1 MAVIEVMPK
10 FGLSMEEG
18 IVGEWLVKPGD
29 TVKRGDALAVIEAE
43 KLVNNAVASRDGV
56 VLKLCLEM
64 GDSAPCGSPLCIVG
78 DAGEAIPDEAAAAPA
93 VEEAPVA
100 APAAPA
106 APAAASGNATIE
118 VMPKFG
124 LSMEEGIV
132 GEWLVKEGAAVKRGD
147 ALAVIEAEKL
157 TNNAVASRDGIVLKF
172 YLAEGDSAPCGSPL
186 CAIGEEGDVA
196 PAVPG
201 EAPAE
206 EAPAPVAAPAA
217 APAAPAAPQA
227 AMTPRAAAA
236 AAAHGVNVAGVKGTG
251 KDGEITVD
259 DVRYAAS
266 HPVAVPTGPVSITP
280 RAKMLAAKL
289 GLSYDHIVGTGL
301 LGMVTVAD
309 LKAHGKPI
317 QLQDEIIPMNGIQRA
332 TAAAM
337 KASLANS
344 AQAVVTIEESFAAM
358 VKAYKRLKPVYAEKG
373 LKLSYTAMIIKA
385 VALAIK
391 DRPDIRMQYMD
402 ASHFRLPAGIH
413 IGVAVDTPKGLVV
426 PVIRNADVKSL
437 GEICKDLSELS
448 AKANAGRL
456 TGDDMGNAVTTVTN
470 LAMAN
475 VTAFTPILN
484 PPESTILGVCKLR
497 EVPVVK
503 NGGIFIEPVMN
514 LCLTYDHRVINGA
527 PAGRFT
533 TEVANL
539 LNTIDWQ

>member
-18 IVGEWLVKPGD
+18 IVGEWLVQPGA

-56 VLKLCLEM
+56 VLKLYLET
-64 GDSAPCGSPLCIVG
+64 GDAAPCGSPLCAIG
-78 DAGEAIPDEAAAAPA
+78 DAGEAAPDASGD
-93 VEEAPVA
+93 
-100 APAAPA
+100 APAAEEATAPAA
-106 APAAASGNATIE
+106 APAAASSNATIE

-132 GEWLVKEGAAVKRGD
+132 GEWLVKEGANVKRGD

-157 TNNAVASRDGIVLKF
+157 TNNAVASRDGVVLKL
-172 YLAEGDSAPCGSPL
+172 YLGEGDSAPCGSPL
-186 CAIGEEGDVA
+186 CAIGEEGDAV

-201 EAPAE
+201 EAPAV
-206 EAPAPVAAPAA
+206 EATPAPAA
-217 APAAPAAPQA
+217 APAAAPVAVQA

-266 HPVAVPTGPVSITP
+266 HPAAAPAGPVAITP
-280 RAKMLAAKL
+280 RAKLLAGKL

-301 LGMVTVAD
+301 LGMVTVSD
-309 LKAHGKPI
+309 LKAHGRPI

-337 KASLANS
+337 KASLENS
-344 AQAVVTIEESFAAM
+344 AQAVVTVEETYGPM
-358 VKAYKRLKPVYAEKG
+358 VKAYKRLKPIYAEKG

-391 DRPDIRMQYMD
+391 DRPDIRMQYAD
-402 ASHFRLPAGIH
+402 ASHFRLPAAIH

-426 PVIRNADVKSL
+426 PVVRNADVKSL

-448 AKANAGRL
+448 AKANSGRL
-456 TGDDMGNAVTTVTN
+456 TGEDMGNAVTTVTN

-484 PPESTILGVCKLR
+484 PPESTILGICKLR

-527 PAGRFT
+527 PAGRFVS
-533 TEVANL
+533 EIANL

>member
-1 MAVIEVMPK
+1 
-10 FGLSMEEG
+10 
-18 IVGEWLVKPGD
+18 
-29 TVKRGDALAVIEAE
+29 
-43 KLVNNAVASRDGV
+43 
-56 VLKLCLEM
+56 
-64 GDSAPCGSPLCIVG
+64 
-78 DAGEAIPDEAAAAPA
+78 
-93 VEEAPVA
+93 
-100 APAAPA
+100 
-106 APAAASGNATIE
+106 
-118 VMPKFG
+118 
-124 LSMEEGIV
+124 
-132 GEWLVKEGAAVKRGD
+132 
-147 ALAVIEAEKL
+147 
-157 TNNAVASRDGIVLKF
+157 
-172 YLAEGDSAPCGSPL
+172 
-186 CAIGEEGDVA
+186 
-196 PAVPG
+196 
-201 EAPAE
+201 
-206 EAPAPVAAPAA
+206 
-217 APAAPAAPQA
+217 
-227 AMTPRAAAA
+227 MTPRAAAA
-236 AAAHGVNVAGVKGTG
+236 AAAHGVNMAGVKGTG

-259 DVRYAAS
+259 DVRYAAAHPS
-266 HPVAVPTGPVSITP
+266 AIPSGPVAITP
-280 RAKMLAAKL
+280 RAKLLANKL

-344 AQAVVTIEESFAAM
+344 AQAVVTIEETYGPM

-373 LKLSYTAMIIKA
+373 IKLSYTAMIIKA

-391 DRPDIRMQYMD
+391 DRPDIRMQYLD
-402 ASHFRLPAGIH
+402 ASHFRLPAAIN
-413 IGVAVDTPKGLVV
+413 IGVAVDTPRGLVV

-437 GEICKDLSELS
+437 AEICKDLAELS

-456 TGDDMGNAVTTVTN
+456 TADDMGGAVTTVTN

-475 VTAFTPILN
+475 VMAFTPILN
-484 PPESTILGVCKLR
+484 PPESTILGVCKL
-497 EVPVVK
+497 VDKPVVK